1 MSARAALTLIDVIG
15 NSYFLVQRCTTLL
28 RAAIGVLPVAQVD
41 VPGVDNLGARN
52 NIGTFMFAHGRINMG
67 GVEPHA
73 VTYREW
79 ACFSCWSI
87 HQSDACQPVFLRV
100 SIVEDPHP
108 MAFRMLL
115 SMRTRLS
122 TTVNTD
128 WLTAA
133 RARTGLSD
141 SALIDKALVA
151 LLDQAERE
159 AEDRAFGPEQPLGE
173 VTDGDVSF
181 GWPADAPPL
190 DTYDGEVPA
199 DVLELFA
206 ERRAQA

>member
-1 MSARAALTLIDVIG
+1 
-15 NSYFLVQRCTTLL
+15 
-28 RAAIGVLPVAQVD
+28 
-41 VPGVDNLGARN
+41 
-52 NIGTFMFAHGRINMG
+52 
-67 GVEPHA
+67 
-73 VTYREW
+73 
-79 ACFSCWSI
+79 
-87 HQSDACQPVFLRV
+87 
-100 SIVEDPHP
+100 

-122 TTVNTD
+122 TNVNTD